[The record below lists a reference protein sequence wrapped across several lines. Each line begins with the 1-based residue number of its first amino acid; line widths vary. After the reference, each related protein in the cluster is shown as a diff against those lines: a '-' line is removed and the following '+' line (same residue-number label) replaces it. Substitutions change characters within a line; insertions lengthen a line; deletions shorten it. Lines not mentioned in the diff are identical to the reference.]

1 MRVPQIQVVARPSD
15 DAGIPLL
22 TERLP
27 GKSGGLQGAP
37 TTTSALP
44 PLDFD
49 VTLPAS
55 ARPLDVG
62 FPLQDR
68 MSGFTPAPPF
78 FPLPSFLQQP
88 LPTAQQNAAQA
99 QLEGNKEGN
108 NLTQLETRLRAA
120 VLETV
125 SAGMAENVESLVRQ
139 QVSLAIGAAL
149 RDVVEPLVA
158 KLTAEARAAVATTVQ
173 ASVDKAIAAE
183 MARLRTQAV

>member
-27 GKSGGLQGAP
+27 GKSGGAQGAP
-37 TTTSALP
+37 TTSSALP
-44 PLDFD
+44 PLEFD

-55 ARPLDVG
+55 VRPLDAG

-68 MSGFTPAPPF
+68 VSGFTPAPPS

-99 QLEGNKEGN
+99 QLESNKESSP
-108 NLTQLETRLRAA
+108 LEARLREA
-120 VLETV
+120 VLKAV
-125 SAGMAENVESLVRQ
+125 SAGLTQNVESLVRQ

-183 MARLRTQAV
+183 MARLRSQPS